1 MEFSQQIFTVIS
13 LLLMR
18 GSTTLLFLSTFLIN
32 VLFFYCC
39 LIFKRFISSGLF
51 INDIRK
57 KYIPPVCLISRCSQ
71 LQSFNFICNM
81 GNLIM
86 TNSFILLRRTTQCMS
101 SWNITHSFESFV
113 RQDGSLSVTVF
124 D

>member
-13 LLLMR
+13 LPFMK
-18 GSTTLLFLSTFLIN
+18 GSMSLFFLSTFLIN

-39 LIFKRFISSGLF
+39 LKFKCFFLSGLF
-51 INDIRK
+51 INDLRK
-57 KYIPPVCLISRCSQ
+57 KYILPVCLISRCSQ
-71 LQSFNFICNM
+71 LQSFNFICNV

-101 SWNITHSFESFV
+101 PWNITHSFESFV
-113 RQDGSLSVTVF
+113 SQDGSLSVTVF